1 MRTVLVAVDGSA
13 CAEHAIAEIVKMTRQ
28 SGPMDLHLINVQ
40 PRIFA
45 EESLTFG
52 DISRMDK
59 HYYEAGGKALA
70 PSEQALK
77 AANIAFTSHRG
88 IGPIAQIIVSK
99 AAELNADAIVMG
111 THGHGRMAGLLLG
124 SVSNKVLHLS
134 PVPVTLVRG
143 DAPVDFVGRLG
154 AV

>member
-1 MRTVLVAVDGSA
+1 MRTILVAVDGSA
-13 CAEHAIAEIVKMTRQ
+13 CAAHAIAEIVKMTRQ
-28 SGPMDLHLINVQ
+28 SGPMDVHLFNVQ

-45 EESLTFG
+45 EESLIFG
-52 DISRMDK
+52 DVSRMDK
-59 HYYEAGGKALA
+59 HYYDSSGKALA
-70 PSEQALK
+70 PSEQTLQT
-77 AANIAFTSHRG
+77 ANIAFTSHRG
-88 IGPIAQIIVSK
+88 VGPIAQTIIAK

-111 THGHGRMAGLLLG
+111 THGHGRLAGLLLG

-143 DAPVDFVGRLG
+143 DAPVDFGGRLG

>member
-1 MRTVLVAVDGSA
+1 MRTILVAVDGSA
-13 CAEHAIAEIVKMTRQ
+13 CAERAIEEIINMTRQ
-28 SGPMDLHLINVQ
+28 SGPMDVHLINVQ

-45 EESLTFG
+45 EESLVFG
-52 DISRMDK
+52 DISRIDK

-70 PSEQALK
+70 RSEQTLK
-77 AANIAFTSHRG
+77 AANIPFTSHRG
-88 IGPIAQIIVSK
+88 MGPIAQTIVAK
-99 AAELNADAIVMG
+99 TAELNADAIVMV
-111 THGHGRMAGLLLG
+111 THGHGRLSGMLLG

-143 DAPVDFVGRLG
+143 EPPVDFGGRLG